1 MGSYFSVQYM
11 LASLPTLASYLPV
24 TVFITLIS
32 GVLGIFLGML
42 LAVVRVRKIPVLN
55 LLTRIFISF
64 IRSTPFLVQLFVVYF
79 GVPELLQ
86 KLGVDVDALPPMLF
100 ILVIFVLHVGAYG
113 AEILRASIQSVA
125 PGEKEAAASLG
136 MTTCQIYRRVIL
148 PQAFVLS
155 IPPLLNEI
163 ISTLKSTALIFN
175 VGIVD
180 MMRQAD
186 LMGGNSQR
194 YLELYVDAAILYGVL
209 IFALTVAGRLT
220 EKHFNVEER
229 ARKLQ
234 IRSVAVN
241 E

>member
-11 LASLPTLASYLPV
+11 LDSLPALASYLPV
-24 TVFITLIS
+24 TVFITLVS
-32 GVLGIFLGML
+32 GVIGTFLGML
-42 LAVVRVRKIPVLN
+42 LAVVRVRKVPVLN
-55 LLTRIFISF
+55 QLTRIFISF

-86 KLGVDVDALPPMLF
+86 KLGVDVDSLPPMLF

-229 ARKLQ
+229 ARKVQ
-234 IRSVAVN
+234 VRSVAIN
-241 E
+241 G

>member
-1 MGSYFSVQYM
+1 MGIYFSVQYM
-11 LASLPTLASYLPV
+11 LDSLPTLASYLPV
-24 TVFITLIS
+24 TVFITLVS
-32 GVLGIFLGML
+32 GVIGTFLGML
-42 LAVVRVRKIPVLN
+42 LAVVRVRKVPVLN
-55 LLTRIFISF
+55 QLTRIFISF

-86 KLGVDVDALPPMLF
+86 KLGVDVDSLPPMLF

-229 ARKLQ
+229 ARKVQ
-234 IRSVAVN
+234 VRSVAVN
-241 E
+241 G

>member
-1 MGSYFSVQYM
+1 MGSFFSVQYM
-11 LASLPTLASYLPV
+11 AASFPTLASYLPV
-24 TVFITLIS
+24 TLFITLVS
-32 GVLGIFLGML
+32 GVLGIFLGMG
-42 LAVVRVRKIPVLN
+42 LAVIRVKKIPGLN
-55 LLTRIFISF
+55 LLTRVFISF

-86 KLGVDVDALPPMLF
+86 KMGLDVNELPPMLF

-113 AEILRASIQSVA
+113 AEILRSSILAVA

-136 MTTCQIYRRVIL
+136 MTSCQVYRRVIL
-148 PQAFVLS
+148 PQALVLS

-194 YLELYVDAAILYGVL
+194 YLELYVDAAILYGIL
-209 IFALTVAGRLT
+209 IFALTVAGRQV
-220 EKHFNVEER
+220 ESHFNVAQR
-229 ARKLQ
+229 AQKTQLKE
-234 IRSVAVN
+234 VALN

>member
-11 LASLPTLASYLPV
+11 LDSLPTLASYLPV
-24 TVFITLIS
+24 TVFITLVS
-32 GVLGIFLGML
+32 GVIGIFLGML
-42 LAVVRVRKIPVLN
+42 LAVVRVRKVPVLN
-55 LLTRIFISF
+55 LLPRIFISF

-86 KLGVDVDALPPMLF
+86 KLGVDVDSLPPMLF

-229 ARKLQ
+229 ARKVQ
-234 IRSVAVN
+234 VRSVAVN
-241 E
+241 G

>member
-11 LASLPTLASYLPV
+11 LDSLPTLASYLPV
-24 TVFITLIS
+24 TVFITLVS
-32 GVLGIFLGML
+32 GVLGVFLGML
-42 LAVVRVRKIPVLN
+42 LAVVRVRKVPVLN

-86 KLGVDVDALPPMLF
+86 KLGVDVDSLPPMLF

-136 MTTCQIYRRVIL
+136 MTTCQIYRRVIM
-148 PQAFVLS
+148 PQALVLS

-229 ARKLQ
+229 ARKMQ
-234 IRSVAVN
+234 IRSVAVDG
-241 E
+241 

>member
-11 LASLPTLASYLPV
+11 LDSLPALASYLPV
-24 TVFITLIS
+24 TVFITLVS
-32 GVLGIFLGML
+32 GVIGTFLGML
-42 LAVVRVRKIPVLN
+42 LAVVRVRKVPVLN
-55 LLTRIFISF
+55 QLTRIFISF

-86 KLGVDVDALPPMLF
+86 KLGVDVDSLPPMLF

-113 AEILRASIQSVA
+113 ADILRASIQSVA

-229 ARKLQ
+229 ARKVQ
-234 IRSVAVN
+234 VRSVAIN
-241 E
+241 G

>member
-1 MGSYFSVQYM
+1 MGSFFSVQYM
-11 LASLPTLASYLPV
+11 VDSFPILASYLPV
-24 TVFITLIS
+24 TLFITLVS
-32 GVLGIFLGML
+32 GVLGIFLGMG
-42 LAVVRVRKIPVLN
+42 LAVIRVKEIPGLN
-55 LLTRIFISF
+55 LLTRVFISF

-79 GVPELLQ
+79 GIPELLQ
-86 KLGVDVDALPPMLF
+86 KMGLDVNELPPMLF

-113 AEILRASIQSVA
+113 AEILRSSILAVA
-125 PGEKEAAASLG
+125 PGEKEVAASLG
-136 MTTCQIYRRVIL
+136 MTSVQVYRRVIL
-148 PQAFVLS
+148 PQALVLS

-194 YLELYVDAAILYGVL
+194 YLELYVDAAILYGIL
-209 IFALTVAGRLT
+209 IFALTVAGRQV
-220 EKHFNVEER
+220 ENHFNVARR
-229 ARKLQ
+229 ARKTRLKE
-234 IRSVAVN
+234 VALN

>member
-11 LASLPTLASYLPV
+11 LDSLPTLASYLPV
-24 TVFITLIS
+24 TVVITLVS
-32 GVLGIFLGML
+32 GVIGTFLGML
-42 LAVVRVRKIPVLN
+42 LAVVRVRKVPVLN
-55 LLTRIFISF
+55 QLTRIFISF

-86 KLGVDVDALPPMLF
+86 KLGVDVDSLPPMLF

-209 IFALTVAGRLT
+209 IFALTVSGRLT

-229 ARKLQ
+229 ARKVQ
-234 IRSVAVN
+234 VRSVAVN
-241 E
+241 G

>member
-1 MGSYFSVQYM
+1 
-11 LASLPTLASYLPV
+11 
-24 TVFITLIS
+24 
-32 GVLGIFLGML
+32 
-42 LAVVRVRKIPVLN
+42 
-55 LLTRIFISF
+55 
-64 IRSTPFLVQLFVVYF
+64 
-79 GVPELLQ
+79 
-86 KLGVDVDALPPMLF
+86 MLF

-155 IPPLLNEI
+155 IPPLLNEV

-194 YLELYVDAAILYGVL
+194 YLELYVDAAILYGIL
-209 IFALTVAGRLT
+209 IFALTVAGRLA
-220 EKHFNVEER
+220 ENHFNVEER

>member
-24 TVFITLIS
+24 TVFITLVS
-32 GVLGIFLGML
+32 GVLGVFLGML
-42 LAVVRVRKIPVLN
+42 LAVMRVRKVPVLN

-86 KLGVDVDALPPMLF
+86 KLGVDVDSLPPMLF

-148 PQAFVLS
+148 PQALVLS

-229 ARKLQ
+229 ARKMQ
-234 IRSVAVN
+234 IRSVAVDG
-241 E
+241 

>member
-11 LASLPTLASYLPV
+11 LDSLPTLASYLPV
-24 TVFITLIS
+24 TVFITLVS
-32 GVLGIFLGML
+32 GVLGVFLGML
-42 LAVVRVRKIPVLN
+42 LAVVRVRKVPVLN

-86 KLGVDVDALPPMLF
+86 KLGVDVDSLPPMLF

-113 AEILRASIQSVA
+113 AEILRASIQSVT

-148 PQAFVLS
+148 PQALVLS

-229 ARKLQ
+229 ARKMQ
-234 IRSVAVN
+234 IRSVAVDG
-241 E
+241 

>member
-11 LASLPTLASYLPV
+11 LDSLPTLASYLPV
-24 TVFITLIS
+24 TVFITLVS
-32 GVLGIFLGML
+32 GVLGVFLGML
-42 LAVVRVRKIPVLN
+42 LAVVRVRKVPVLN

-86 KLGVDVDALPPMLF
+86 KLGVDVDSLPPMLF

-148 PQAFVLS
+148 PQALVLS

-229 ARKLQ
+229 ARKMQ
-234 IRSVAVN
+234 IRSVAVDG
-241 E
+241 

>member
-11 LASLPTLASYLPV
+11 LDSLPALASYLPV
-24 TVFITLIS
+24 TVFITLVS
-32 GVLGIFLGML
+32 GVIGTFLGML
-42 LAVVRVRKIPVLN
+42 LAVVRVRKVPVLN
-55 LLTRIFISF
+55 QLTRIFISF
-64 IRSTPFLVQLFVVYF
+64 IRSTLFLVQLFVVYF

-86 KLGVDVDALPPMLF
+86 KLGVDVDSLPPMLF

-229 ARKLQ
+229 ARKVQ
-234 IRSVAVN
+234 VRSVAIN
-241 E
+241 G

>member
-11 LASLPTLASYLPV
+11 LDSLPALASYLPV
-24 TVFITLIS
+24 TVFITLVS
-32 GVLGIFLGML
+32 GVIGTFLGML
-42 LAVVRVRKIPVLN
+42 LAVVRVRKVPVLN
-55 LLTRIFISF
+55 QLTRIFISF

-86 KLGVDVDALPPMLF
+86 KLGVDVDSLPPMLF

-209 IFALTVAGRLT
+209 IFAMTVAGRLT

-229 ARKLQ
+229 ARKVQ
-234 IRSVAVN
+234 VRSVAIN
-241 E
+241 G